1 MYRYDNIIYNVIK
14 NIVHYHERFVN
25 KISLLK
31 YCDFMNKIASHNSNF
46 YDFYDEYSRQRKRDM
61 HTDKHC

>member
-1 MYRYDNIIYNVIK
+1 MYRYDNTIYNVIK
-14 NIVHYHERFVN
+14 NIVHYHERFV
-25 KISLLK
+25 
-31 YCDFMNKIASHNSNF
+31 NKIASHNSNF